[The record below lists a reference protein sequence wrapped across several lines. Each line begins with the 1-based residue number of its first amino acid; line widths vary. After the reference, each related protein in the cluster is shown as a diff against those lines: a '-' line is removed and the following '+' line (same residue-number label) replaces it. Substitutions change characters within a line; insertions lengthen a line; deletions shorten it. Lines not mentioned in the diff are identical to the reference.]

1 MNYIFKKSNTN
12 ELIDIDK
19 EIFKDVIQQL
29 LNTKKKIDN
38 YTQEWDIVK
47 KMIHEYEYIYTSSYY
62 KKNISI
68 FSPISRSYFKMTEI
82 NKYYNLL
89 NQDKKYTITC
99 LAEAPGGFIQSLLY
113 TKKI

>member
-47 KMIHEYEYIYTSSYY
+47 KI
-62 KKNISI
+62 
-68 FSPISRSYFKMTEI
+68 
-82 NKYYNLL
+82 
-89 NQDKKYTITC
+89 
-99 LAEAPGGFIQSLLY
+99 
-113 TKKI
+113 